1 MEDRYE
7 DANAE
12 RVLFHVTA
20 EALCWLRKTFVLFR
34 IAEVKRAVFVNSGAV
49 EGMLGGAVTVMIW
62 MFAESGAGA
71 GDALAGAT
79 RTQASKPRRLD
90 GRWK

>member
-1 MEDRYE
+1 MEARYE

-20 EALCWLRKTFVLFR
+20 EALCWLRKTFVLLR
-34 IAEVKRAVFVNSGAV
+34 IAEVKKSLFVNCGAV

-62 MFAESGAGA
+62 MFAESGVGA
-71 GDALAGAT
+71 GEALVGPS
-79 RTQASKPRRLD
+79 RTEVSKPRRLD
-90 GRWK
+90 GR